1 MSYLVFDKNELVNLD
16 YSLNKEILRSNRA
29 GSYCSYTLAGC
40 NTRKYHGLLVCPLEQ
55 IDGEKHVLL
64 SSLDLSIIQHDAEFN
79 LGIHQYPNDFAPKG
93 HKYLRN
99 FEMDVIPKATY
110 RVGGVILT
118 QETIFITN
126 EELLIIRYTL
136 EEAHSPTKI
145 RLRPFLA
152 FRNFHQ
158 LSKANM
164 NANTKVD
171 HIKNGIKTKLY
182 NGYPFLYLQFS
193 KPNEFI
199 AVPDWYYNIEYE
211 REKERGYEYQ
221 EDLFVPGYFE
231 MDIKKGE
238 TIYFSASLSL
248 QEPSNIAKKFAAE
261 LKSRIPRDSFEH
273 CLQNAAQ
280 QFVVRR
286 GEKTEVVAGYH
297 WFGSWGRDTFIA
309 LPGLTLAFDNE
320 KDCRAVL
327 DTQVGKL
334 SGGLFPNMGDDS
346 NPAFNSVDA
355 PLWFFWTLQQYTH
368 YTKDPL
374 DVWKRYS
381 KAMKDILNGYRNG
394 IAFNIHMEEN
404 GLIWAGEPGKALTW
418 MDAVIHGKPVTPR
431 MGFDVEINALWYN
444 AVMFSLELARKA
456 KDTKFIKEW
465 QDLPPLIQ
473 QSFVET
479 FWDESRG
486 YLADYVNGGY
496 KDWSVRPNQVIAT
509 MLDYSPISDDIKKK
523 VLDIAESEL
532 LTPRGLRS
540 LSPNDENYKGTYEGI
555 QEERDS
561 AYHQGTLWPWL
572 LYPFCEGYLRLHKK
586 NGLPLVKEL
595 YKGFEEVMLEAGI
608 GTISEIY
615 DGDPPHLPRGAIS
628 QAWSVASVI
637 NIGKLIEKYS

>member
-171 HIKNGIKTKLY
+171 HVKNGIKTKLY

-540 LSPNDENYKGTYEGI
+540 LSPNDENYKGTYEGT

-561 AYHQGTLWPWL
+561 AYHQGTVWPWL

-586 NGLPLVKEL
+586 SGLPLVKEL